1 MMDEDQGRAGGV
13 TAVAEPGP
21 KPAAAVPHA
30 PAPPVVEI
38 GALPTQLDLPTDS
51 PLGHFDRRRCQSGRE
66 TLGDPKVYR
75 LGADA
80 LLWVAPCGRS
90 DRGQALV
97 LLSNAKG
104 GKIRAALGGK
114 GKGEQ
119 VEARFDPHTAVL
131 TAYESE
137 HGLTDCGKGVD
148 YVWTGEE
155 FEIVR
160 EREMSQCVGL
170 PRDLWPDTFRAVVRR
185 PSS

>member
-1 MMDEDQGRAGGV
+1 MSE
-13 TAVAEPGP
+13 
-21 KPAAAVPHA
+21 
-30 PAPPVVEI
+30 
-38 GALPTQLDLPTDS
+38 
-51 PLGHFDRRRCQSGRE
+51 
-66 TLGDPKVYR
+66 
-75 LGADA
+75 DA

-114 GKGEQ
+114 GRGEQ
-119 VEARFDPHTAVL
+119 VEAEFDPRTAVL
-131 TAYESE
+131 TAFESE

-155 FEIVR
+155 FQIVR

-170 PRDLWPDTFRAVVRR
+170 PRELWPDTFRAVVRR
-185 PSS
+185 PAS